1 MLFNSLSFLYFFLA
15 VLAVNSLLP
24 LKYRNAWILFAGFVF
39 YMSWSP
45 PFILLL
51 LITAAIDYRVAL
63 KMASLP
69 TREERKP
76 WLVASLIFNL
86 GSLGFFKYTQ
96 MALGTAGTLSH
107 WLGLHWQPPGI
118 EIALP
123 LGISFY
129 TFETISYGV
138 DVYRGDLEPKRSF
151 FQYLNFLM
159 FFPKLIAGPIV
170 RASEL
175 LPQIS
180 MPRTCDAGEFA
191 QAMNQVL
198 LGFCKKVLLADNFA
212 PFIER
217 VWSAPGTH
225 NRWMCLAAVI
235 GYSMQVYLDF
245 SAYSDIAIGCARMLG
260 YRLPQNFNK
269 PYAAVSISDFWRRW
283 HMTLSRWLRD
293 YLYIPL
299 GGDATRTG
307 KPRWLTY
314 RNLFLTMLLGG
325 LWHGAKWTFVT
336 WGALNGILLLGER
349 AWHETRGTKPKKAF
363 EMGLLERA
371 ARSAT
376 VFALIAF
383 TRIFFRSPDFH
394 TALAMIR
401 AIVRP
406 HVFTAEQQLGM
417 FLIPMLSLLY
427 ILLSPLRARV
437 LELQPRGYAVAGY
450 AVILVSLL
458 ALGAGQAEF
467 IYFRF

>member
-1 MLFNSLSFLYFFLA
+1 LA
-15 VLAVNSLLP
+15 
-24 LKYRNAWILFAGFVF
+24 
-39 YMSWSP
+39 
-45 PFILLL
+45 
-51 LITAAIDYRVAL
+51 
-63 KMASLP
+63 
-69 TREERKP
+69 
-76 WLVASLIFNL
+76 
-86 GSLGFFKYTQ
+86 FFKYTQ
-96 MALGTAGTLSH
+96 MALGTAGDLSH
-107 WLGLHWQPPGI
+107 WLGMHWQPPGF

-138 DVYRGDLEPKRSF
+138 DVYRGELEPKRDF
-151 FQYLNFLM
+151 FQYLSFLM

-175 LPQIS
+175 LPQIPA
-180 MPRTCDAGEFA
+180 PRRCTSEEFTPA
-191 QAMNQVL
+191 LNQVL
-198 LGFCKKVLLADNFA
+198 LGFTKKILLADNFA

-217 VWSAPGTH
+217 VWADPAAH

-245 SAYSDIAIGCARMLG
+245 SAYSDIAIGCARMMG
-260 YRLPQNFNK
+260 YQLPRNFNK

-299 GGDATRTG
+299 GGDSSRSG

-336 WGALNGILLLGER
+336 WGALNGLLLLSER
-349 AWHETRGTKPKKAF
+349 AWHEARGTKPKKAA
-363 EMGLLERA
+363 EMGVLERA

-376 VFALIAF
+376 VFGLIAF

-394 TALAMIR
+394 TALTMIH
-401 AIVRP
+401 AIARP

-417 FLIPMLSLLY
+417 FMIPALSAIY
-427 ILLSPLRARV
+427 ILLSPLRGRV
-437 LELQPRGYAVAGY
+437 LELKPQGFAVAGY
-450 AVILVSLL
+450 AFALFTLL